1 MSDEAKI
8 TWGQYLS
15 GELLD
20 AWPRRE
26 DGELEEPAYLCTRS
40 CNDLSDQLTVNMLK
54 AYGIPSLCMERAEG
68 SLGRVV
74 LGISGYGVEVF
85 VPANLLGDAK
95 ALIEDSGSEASE
107 PDPETEINN

>member
-8 TWGQYLS
+8 TWGQYQS

-20 AWPRRE
+20 AWPKRE

-40 CNDLSDQLTVNMLK
+40 CNDLSDQLTVNSLK

-74 LGISGYGVEVF
+74 LGISGYGVEIF

-95 ALIEDSGSEASE
+95 ALIEEPGSEAAAL
-107 PDPETEINN
+107 DPETETNN